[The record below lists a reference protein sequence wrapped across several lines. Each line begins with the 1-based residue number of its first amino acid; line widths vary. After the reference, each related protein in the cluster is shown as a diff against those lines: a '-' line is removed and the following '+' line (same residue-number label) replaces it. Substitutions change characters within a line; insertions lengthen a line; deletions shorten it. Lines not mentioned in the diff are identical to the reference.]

1 MPYNNSAAFSGIVG
15 AFNTLRVANDAAAK
29 EYPASFEGIRD
40 AVYDLKKE
48 WGSIGFGDY
57 PPGWK
62 LEYNSS
68 GEIIGG
74 SWELLPDD
82 GDLWFDQNQG
92 RLMVWMG
99 GAYYQTNGADLLTVV
114 SNNAPQDEVKGG
126 LWYQPSTS
134 SLYLW
139 DGSSW
144 IIVAANVNTA
154 YTTDNLALASAT
166 TTSLATI
173 SSGLNNV
180 SVYPASG
187 TKQSNLNSWLGS
199 AVGEVDTTLSTI
211 LTNKPTLFEGTT
223 TPTGAVSRDLWY
235 DGSLLKIFTSSAWES
250 VIDFTDNSSTVTTLT
265 ASINVRNGLND
276 SRFTAIEASVAAID
290 LTPYATSTAMTSA
303 DSTLQ
308 SNINT
313 LTNSVGDLSRFAT
326 ATSVTGSVN
335 GLDTRI
341 TTLENATIDFSP
353 YSTVTAL
360 NTAVASLQTQ
370 ITNNSSSKASTSYVD
385 TEVAAV
391 QALIPNISGKLDTN
405 TFSAYQTTVS
415 TSFLPNTGGT
425 LTGNLAMNKSDTS
438 LASFDFSGDA
448 NYARKIFKTKAYATT
463 ENYSTFGTNTNY
475 WEYAW
480 EFGSNEDFC
489 WKHGTAGKQFS
500 ITKEGATAKNLYIAD
515 FQTNTSNGRSVIN
528 VVDVKA
534 KLNSLDTD
542 MTAAQQDI
550 QNIKTNIAIN
560 TMNQIFYSAASPSAS
575 NLNNGDLWY
584 DNVNLRLNVRHGNA
598 WVYADSVVPSTLQAD
613 LLSAVNA
620 STDYTSLKAQ
630 LITVLT

>member
-1 MPYNNSAAFSGIVG
+1 MSYNNSNAFSGIVG
-15 AFNTLRVANDAAAK
+15 AFNTLRVANSAAAK

-48 WGSIGFGDY
+48 WGGIGFGEY

-92 RLMVWMG
+92 RMLVWMG
-99 GAYYQTNGADLLTVV
+99 GAFYQTNGADVLTVV

-126 LWYQPSTS
+126 LWYQPSTN
-134 SLYLW
+134 SLFIW
-139 DGSSW
+139 DGSAW
-144 IIVAANVNTA
+144 ILVVSNVSTA
-154 YTTDNLALASAT
+154 YTTGNLPLESAT
-166 TTSLATI
+166 TTNLATV
-173 SSGLNNV
+173 SSTLSNV
-180 SVYPASG
+180 SAYPAG
-187 TKQSNLNSWLGS
+187 TKQSNLNTWLGS
-199 AVGEVDTTLSTI
+199 AVGEIDTTLSTI
-211 LTNKPTLFEGTT
+211 LTDKPKMFEGTA
-223 TPTGAVSRDLWY
+223 TPTGAVTGDLWY
-235 DGSLLKIFTSSAWES
+235 NGTVLKVRYASAWES
-250 VIDFTDNSSTVTTLT
+250 VIDFQDNASTVTALT
-265 ASINVRNGLND
+265 NSVNTQNGTNS
-276 SRFTAIEASVAAID
+276 SRFTAIESSVAAID
-290 LTPYATSTAMTSA
+290 LTQYATSTAMTSA

-515 FQTNTSNGRSVIN
+515 FQTNSSNGRSVIN
-528 VVDVKA
+528 VIDVKA
-534 KLNSLDTD
+534 KLNSLDSDVT
-542 MTAAQQDI
+542 TAQQDI

-560 TMNQIFYSAASPSAS
+560 TMNQIFYSATSPSAAD
-575 NLNNGDLWY
+575 LNNGDLWY
-584 DNVNLRLNVRHGNA
+584 DNVNLRLNIRHGNA

-613 LLSAVNA
+613 LLTAVNA
-620 STDYTSLKAQ
+620 STDYASLKTQ

>member
-15 AFNTLRVANDAAAK
+15 AFNTLRIANDAVAK

-40 AVYDLKKE
+40 AVYDLKRE
-48 WGSIGFGDY
+48 WGSIGFGEY

-62 LEYNSS
+62 LDYNSS

-92 RLMVWMG
+92 RLLVWMS
-99 GAYYQTNGADLLTVV
+99 GAFYQTNGADVLTVV
-114 SNNAPQDEVKGG
+114 GNNAPQDEVKGG

-134 SLYLW
+134 SLFLW
-139 DGSSW
+139 DGSAW
-144 IIVAANVNTA
+144 ILVVSNVNTA
-154 YTTDNLALASAT
+154 YTTGNLPLASAT
-166 TTSLATI
+166 TTNLATV
-173 SSGLNNV
+173 SNGLSNV
-180 SVYPASG
+180 SAYPAG
-187 TKQSNLNSWLGS
+187 TKQSNLNTWLGS
-199 AVGEVDTTLSTI
+199 AIGQVDTTLSTI
-211 LTNKPTLFEGTT
+211 LTNKPTMFEGTA
-223 TPTGAVSRDLWY
+223 TPTGAVTGDLWY
-235 DGSLLKIFTSSAWES
+235 NGTVLKVRHTSAWES
-250 VIDFTDNSSTVTTLT
+250 VIDFQDNASTVTALT
-265 ASINVRNGLND
+265 NSVNVQNSANS
-276 SRFTAIEASVAAID
+276 SRFTAIESSVAAID
-290 LTPYATSTAMTSA
+290 LSPYATSTAMTSA

-313 LTNSVGDLSRFAT
+313 LTNAVGDLSRFAT
-326 ATSVTGSVN
+326 TTSVTSSVN
-335 GLDTRI
+335 GLGTRI

-370 ITNNSSSKASTSYVD
+370 ITNSSNASTSYVD

-391 QALIPNISGKLDTN
+391 QALIPDISGKVDTN

-415 TSFLPNTGGT
+415 TSFLPKTGGT
-425 LTGNLAMNKSDTS
+425 LTGNLAINKSDTS

-448 NYARKIFKTKAYATT
+448 NYARKMFKTKAYAST

-528 VVDVKA
+528 VIDVKA
-534 KLNSLDTD
+534 KLNSIDTD
-542 MTAAQQDI
+542 MTAAKQDI

-560 TMNQIFYSAASPSAS
+560 TMNQIFYSATSPSAA

-613 LLSAVNA
+613 LLTAVNA
-620 STDYTSLKAQ
+620 STDYASLKTQ
-630 LITVLT
+630 LINVLT

>member
-15 AFNTLRVANDAAAK
+15 AFNTLRIANDAAAK

-48 WGSIGFGDY
+48 WGSIGFGEY

-62 LEYNSS
+62 LDYNSS

-99 GAYYQTNGADLLTVV
+99 GAFYQTNGADVLTVIG
-114 SNNAPQDEVKGG
+114 NNAPQDEVTGG
-126 LWYQPSTS
+126 LWYQPSS
-134 SLYLW
+134 NSLFLW
-139 DGSSW
+139 NGSAW
-144 IIVAANVNTA
+144 ILVVSNVGTP
-154 YTTDNLALASAT
+154 YTTGNLPLASAT
-166 TTSLATI
+166 TTNLATV
-173 SSGLNNV
+173 SSSLSNV
-180 SVYPASG
+180 SAYPAG
-187 TKQSNLNSWLGS
+187 TQQSNLNTWLGS
-199 AVGEVDTTLSTI
+199 AVGEIDTTLSTI
-211 LTNKPTLFEGTT
+211 LTDKPTMFEGTT
-223 TPTGAVSRDLWY
+223 TPTGAVTGDLWY
-235 DGSLLKIFTSSAWES
+235 NGTVLKVRSTSAWES
-250 VIDFTDNSSTVTTLT
+250 VIDFQDNASTVTALT
-265 ASINVRNGLND
+265 NSVNVQNSANS
-276 SRFTAIEASVAAID
+276 SRFTAIESSVAAID
-290 LTPYATSTAMTSA
+290 LSPYATSTAMASA

-313 LTNSVGDLSRFAT
+313 LTNAVGDLSRFAT
-326 ATSVTGSVN
+326 TTSVTSSVN
-335 GLDTRI
+335 GLGTRI

-370 ITNNSSSKASTSYVD
+370 ITNSGNASTSYVD

-391 QALIPNISGKLDTN
+391 QALIPDISGKLDTN

-415 TSFLPNTGGT
+415 TSFLPKTGGT

-448 NYARKIFKTKAYATT
+448 NYARKMFKTKAYALT

-515 FQTNTSNGRSVIN
+515 FQTNSSSGRNVIN
-528 VVDVKA
+528 VIDVKA
-534 KLNSLDTD
+534 KLNSLDSDVT
-542 MTAAQQDI
+542 TAQQDI

-560 TMNQIFYSAASPSAS
+560 TMNQIFYSATSPSAA

-613 LLSAVNA
+613 LLTAVNA
-620 STDYTSLKAQ
+620 STDYASLKTQ
-630 LITVLT
+630 LVNVLT